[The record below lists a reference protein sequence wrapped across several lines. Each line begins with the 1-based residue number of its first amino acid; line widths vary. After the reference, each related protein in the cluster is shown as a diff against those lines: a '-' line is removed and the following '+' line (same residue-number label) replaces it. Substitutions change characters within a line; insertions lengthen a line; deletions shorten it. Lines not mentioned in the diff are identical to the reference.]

1 MNFLSSHYVQLNQL
15 SVRELEDWDSLFFFF
30 FLYLLFF
37 GKNETM
43 VLSTI
48 HLIEGFLPN

>member
-15 SVRELEDWDSLFFFF
+15 SVRELEDWDSPFF

-48 HLIEGFLPN
+48 HLIEGFQPN